1 MIGRH
6 TAERLREAARWRADA
21 VGTAAIASLVV
32 VLALWLHRTG
42 PQALTMGGVAAT
54 SSLGR
59 LTGLLAS
66 DLLLIQVLLMA
77 RVPWVERAFG
87 QDRLTRWHRYTG
99 FTSFWLMLGHIVL
112 IVFGYAGTG
121 HTNAVSESWQLTT
134 TYPGMLLAV
143 AGTVLLIAVVGLS
156 IRAARRRLRYE
167 SWHLLH
173 LYAYLGVGLALPHQ
187 LWTGAEF
194 IDSPATRVYW
204 WTSYLL
210 CAGSVLVFRLG
221 LPLWRSHRHRLRVR
235 QVTWESPGVF
245 SVHISGR
252 DLHRLPIR
260 AGQFLNWRFL
270 SGRGWSR
277 AHPYSL
283 SAPVR
288 GNLLRITVRANGD
301 DADRVARA
309 RPGTRV
315 LIEGPYGRLTSAV
328 RSRPQI
334 LLLAAGIGITP
345 LRALL
350 EELPYQPGKAALV
363 YRANRADDF
372 ALRAELDA
380 IARRRGA
387 SVHYLAGPALA
398 RGSWL
403 PAGLAHLSDEEA
415 LLRIAPDVRERDVYL
430 CGPPQ
435 WMAAVRAAL
444 RAARVPAKQI
454 HCEAFAW

>member
-1 MIGRH
+1 VISRH
-6 TAERLREAARWRADA
+6 TAVRLGEPARWWADS
-21 VGTAAIASLVV
+21 VGTGAIASLVV
-32 VLALWLHRTG
+32 VLALWLHGTG
-42 PQALTMGGVAAT
+42 LQALTMGGVAAT

-77 RVPWVERAFG
+77 RVPWVERSFG

-99 FTSFWLMLGHIVL
+99 FTSFWLMLGHIAL
-112 IVFGYAGTG
+112 IVVAYAATG
-121 HTNAVSESWQLTT
+121 HTNVVSESWQMTT
-134 TYPGMLLAV
+134 TYPGMLLAA
-143 AGTVLLIAVVGLS
+143 AGTALLIAVVGLS

-187 LWTGAEF
+187 LWTGTELVG
-194 IDSPATRVYW
+194 SPAARVYW
-204 WTSYLL
+204 WSSYLL

-270 SGRGWSR
+270 TGTGWSR

-283 SAPVR
+283 SAPAR
-288 GNLLRITVRANGD
+288 GDRLRITVRANGD
-301 DADRVARA
+301 DADRIARA
-309 RPGTRV
+309 TRGTRV
-315 LIEGPYGRLTSAV
+315 LIEGPYGRLTGTV
-328 RSRPQI
+328 RSRRQI

-350 EELPYQPGKAALV
+350 EELPYQPGEAALV

-380 IARRRGA
+380 VARRRGA
-387 SVHYLAGPALA
+387 SVHYLAGPAPA

-403 PAGLAHLSDEEA
+403 PAGLAHLSDREA

-430 CGPPQ
+430 CGPAP
-435 WMAAVRAAL
+435 WMAAVQAAL
-444 RAARVPAKQI
+444 RAAQVPARQI